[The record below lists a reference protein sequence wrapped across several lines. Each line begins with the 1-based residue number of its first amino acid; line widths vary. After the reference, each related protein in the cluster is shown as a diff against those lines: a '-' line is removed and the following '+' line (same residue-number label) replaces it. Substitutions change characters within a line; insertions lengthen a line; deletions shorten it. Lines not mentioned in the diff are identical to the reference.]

1 MDNVVLMPPPATGQK
16 PAAATGTVALG
27 AYNLVLDK
35 YDDTC
40 MELKLTERE
49 LKTTR
54 AELKALRDAIKKGL
68 YLKPRQVWFRLA
80 LGCGGFL
87 LIGWLLGRMPL

>member
-1 MDNVVLMPPPATGQK
+1 MDNVVPILTGQK

-40 MELKLTERE
+40 MELRLTERE

-54 AELKALRDAIKKGL
+54 AELKALRDDIKNGK
-68 YLKPRQVWFRLA
+68 YLKPRQVLARLA
-80 LGCGGFL
+80 LTAVGFL
-87 LIGWLLGRMPL
+87 LIGYCVGRAML